1 MTLQN
6 NFTKLI
12 DCWPQMLLVGAGA
25 LTIAWVSLVIWL
37 SLRLLNFV

>member
-1 MTLQN
+1 MRSQN

-12 DCWPQMLLVGAGA
+12 DHWPQMLLVAAGV

-37 SLRLLNFV
+37 SLRLLNLV